1 LIFPQND
8 FGISYEKIRKKPLVK
23 SSLLECKKWKN
34 RLNNLRK
41 NVVICQRIGMEL
53 ISGEIPPI
61 VNFEAK
67 QAKISGEFPFNLSK

>member
-1 LIFPQND
+1 
-8 FGISYEKIRKKPLVK
+8 
-23 SSLLECKKWKN
+23 
-34 RLNNLRK
+34 
-41 NVVICQRIGMEL
+41 MEL